1 MAHAN
6 LYSSLSSMIIV
17 CTRLIRFQP
26 VTKFE
31 IIGCIVSLFGC
42 VVTTFDPNA
51 GKTNSLEND
60 IQFGNM
66 LCLVSSLFCTAYIVY
81 GQEVSERLPALQYLM
96 ILTSMTVALFF
107 LIFPVLYWGS
117 NFHFTTDLQTGQ
129 FGWLAKENFLYNLIV
144 VSGINGVFTLY
155 LQMLVFRYFSPVIAG
170 TMMLLEPL
178 FSQVYG
184 IILGLDQY
192 PGFVTYIGGILIL
205 SGLYV
210 LLVNEEA
217 PV

>member
-17 CTRLIRFQP
+17 CMRLIRFQP

-31 IIGCIVSLFGC
+31 IVGCIISLFGC
-42 VVTTFDPNA
+42 VITTFDPNA
-51 GKTNSLEND
+51 VKINSLEND
-60 IQFGNM
+60 IQLGNI

-96 ILTSMTVALFF
+96 ILTGITVGLFY

-117 NFHFTTDLQTGQ
+117 NFHFSRDLQTGQ
-129 FGWLAKENFLYNLIV
+129 FGWLTKENFLYNMIV

-184 IILGLDQY
+184 IILGLDDY
-192 PGFVTYIGGILIL
+192 PGLITYLGGLFIL
-205 SGLYV
+205 SGLYI
-210 LLVNEEA
+210 LLNNEEV
-217 PV
+217 P